1 MGTFR
6 DYICNECAS
15 AEGEMPRP
23 IVGPLRGT
31 ATQRKNYATHLG
43 SRPAKATNGVF
54 NAPYHSTTAQRVIF
68 DEAVAN
74 GAIEV
79 ESGDRNS
86 TNLVMAIPSGVA
98 QMESKAA
105 AVGPATAFR
114 VVNSSLSHAPHG
126 YPGAARPRCLP

>member
-1 MGTFR
+1 VRERRRGDAAPDRRAAAR
-6 DYICNECAS
+6 DGYATQELRDPSRVAARQCNE
-15 AEGEMPRP
+15 P
-23 IVGPLRGT
+23 
-31 ATQRKNYATHLG
+31 
-43 SRPAKATNGVF
+43 
-54 NAPYHSTTAQRVIF
+54 PYHSTTAQRVIF

-98 QMESKAA
+98 QMESKGA

-114 VVNSSLSHAPHG
+114 VVNSSLSHEPHG
-126 YPGAARPRCLP
+126 YPVQLGPVACRKCGAPALG